1 MQNSCGPTR
10 PNVGAGFQPARAPI
24 GAGSPET
31 SRTIVRP
38 RRLKA
43 GAYIQI
49 FLLFSVFTLRAEAQ
63 QHLVLLSVD
72 GLDHRYLRDCNKLGL
87 KIPNLRKLMRE
98 GEWADGVVG
107 EVPTIT
113 WPSHTTM
120 ITGVPPAVH
129 GIEQNQ
135 RWEYSLIKVRTIWD
149 DLNANHRTSA
159 AITWPVTV
167 NAPITWNLPENF
179 EKRQGGGM
187 DLAAIRKK
195 ATPGLLDEIAVA
207 FPSFPQQWMDDRTR
221 TLAAVFLIQQK
232 HPDFMAIHLVDLDA
246 EEHDTKPFST
256 ESKAMLE
263 YTDELIGRILAIL
276 PKDTVIALVSDHGF
290 VAVDQTVH
298 PPVGT
303 VTPFWVLANDDQ
315 TVDQLEKLRQDPA
328 NGIGRKI
335 PAEEWKRF
343 QPGKPVPLAAYEPA
357 ELFVFSPQPTEGR
370 YGKPYEIG
378 THGLWPARP
387 DYRSVFL
394 LWGPGI
400 KAQKT
405 PEMSMLNIY
414 PRLKRIL
421 GLDTR

>member
-1 MQNSCGPTR
+1 MR
-10 PNVGAGFQPARAPI
+10 
-24 GAGSPET
+24 
-31 SRTIVRP
+31 
-38 RRLKA
+38 A
-43 GAYIQI
+43 GAYLQI
-49 FLLFSVFTLRAEAQ
+49 VLLLCVFTLRAEAQ
-63 QHLVLLSVD
+63 QHVVLLSVD
-72 GLDHRYLRDCNKLGL
+72 GLDQRYLRDCDKLGL
-87 KIPNLRKLMRE
+87 KIPTLRKLMRE

-135 RWEYSLIKVRTIWD
+135 RWEYSLIKVKTLWD
-149 DLNANHRTSA
+149 DLNVNHRTSA

-195 ATPGLLDEIAVA
+195 ATPGLLDEIAA
-207 FPSFPQQWMDDRTR
+207 TFPSFPQQWMDDRTR
-221 TLAAVFLIQQK
+221 TLAAMFIIHQK
-232 HPDFMAIHLVDLDA
+232 HPDFLAIHLVDLDA
-246 EEHDTKPFST
+246 EEHDTKPFSI

-276 PKDTVIALVSDHGF
+276 PKDTVLALVSDHGF
-290 VAVDQTVH
+290 VSVDQTVH
-298 PPVGT
+298 PPAGT
-303 VTPFWVLANDDQ
+303 VTPFWVLANDAQ
-315 TVDQLEKLRQDPA
+315 TADQLEKLRQDPA

-335 PAEEWKRF
+335 PAEEWQRF
-343 QPGKPVPLAAYEPA
+343 QPGKPAPLAAYEPA
-357 ELFVFSPQPTEGR
+357 DLFVFSPQPTEGR

-378 THGLWPARP
+378 THGLWPGRP
-387 DYRSVFL
+387 DYRSIFL

-400 KAQKT
+400 QAQKT

-414 PRLKRIL
+414 PRLKRLL